1 MGLTLHKD
9 VTFCRTGGFTFFLDI
24 GRDRYCAIGGD
35 ADAGFARI
43 VAGAASVGENAA
55 LIATLARDGLVVE
68 TRGLERPEP
77 CRHAAPACESALDR
91 AERAHLKPPML
102 VAMARILA
110 SKTALR
116 HAGLAGTL
124 RRLEARKAAAYRRD
138 VPVDVPVDALPRIAA
153 AFERCNLLASPLD
166 QCLPRSI
173 AVAHRVL
180 DAGLSPT
187 LLIGVRAQPFAAH
200 CWVECGGLI
209 VNDRHDTVRTF
220 TPILIL

>member
-35 ADAGFARI
+35 ADVGFARI
-43 VAGAASVGENAA
+43 VAGAASTGEDAA

-68 TRGLERPEP
+68 TGGMERPEP
-77 CRHAAPACESALDR
+77 CLHAAPACESALDR
-91 AERAHLKPPML
+91 AERAHLNPPML

-116 HAGLAGTL
+116 HTGLAATL
-124 RRLEARKAAAYRRD
+124 RRLEARKATAYRGD
-138 VPVDVPVDALPRIAA
+138 GTIDALPRIAA
-153 AFERCNLLASPLD
+153 AFERCNVLASPLD

-173 AVAHRVL
+173 AVAHRAL